1 MQIEVEE
8 NPNCAGS
15 EQFVFHELG
24 RPRPV
29 SAIRTGEGKKEAL
42 CDVVA
47 VERGG
52 EFGRAFA
59 VKIADSGAG
68 YAYLIYGGLWGIRLR
83 PRRFGSEG
91 WGLLNK
97 AQWGEPFKIYG
108 SEDDILYADK

>member
-8 NPNCAGS
+8 NPNCRGS
-15 EQFVFHELG
+15 EQFVFLELG
-24 RPRPV
+24 KPRPV

-47 VERGG
+47 VEAGG
-52 EFGRAFA
+52 KFGRAFA

-68 YAYLIYGGLWGIRLR
+68 YAYLIYGGVWGIRLR
-83 PRRFGSEG
+83 SNSIGLQAWDLLSEG
-91 WGLLNK
+91 
-97 AQWGEPFKIYG
+97 QWGEPFKIYG